1 MKGETNLQR
10 ILTGGKFAV
19 TCECNPPRGIDVD
32 TILKNA
38 SLLKGKVDA
47 VNVNDNPCARVR
59 MSSWAMSKILLDMG
73 IEPVLQMTTRDR
85 NRIALQS
92 DLLGALALGI
102 QNVLCL
108 TGDHPARGDHPQ
120 AKKVFDLDSIQWIAA
135 VKQMRVQGC
144 LMNGKKV
151 SGNPKFFVGGVANP
165 FVQSLEMHVIRLQKK
180 IAAGTEFIQTQP
192 VLELNRFKAWLNQAR
207 DHGLTDQCPV
217 IAGVLALKS
226 VQMAEHL
233 RNNVPGIMIPDATMD
248 RLRAVSEDKQQEEGI
263 EICIEQ
269 IAALKETEGVRG
281 VHIMAIG
288 CEERLPEIIERA
300 GLLPLREVRPKV

>member
-1 MKGETNLQR
+1 MKAETNLQK
-10 ILTGGKFAV
+10 ILAQDEFAV

-32 TILKNA
+32 LTLKNA
-38 SLLKGKVDA
+38 AQLKGKVDA
-47 VNVNDNPCARVR
+47 VNVNDNAVASVR
-59 MSSWAMSKILLDMG
+59 MSSWAMSKIFLDMG

-92 DLLGALALGI
+92 DLLGALALGT

-108 TGDHPARGDHPQ
+108 TGGHPARGDHPE

-135 VKQMRVQGC
+135 VRQMRDQGR
-144 LMNGKKV
+144 LMNGKEI
-151 SGNPKFFVGGVANP
+151 SGRPRLFIGGVANP
-165 FVQSLEMHVIRLQKK
+165 FVESLELHIICLHKK
-180 IAAGTEFIQTQP
+180 IAAGAEFVQTQP
-192 VLELNRFKAWLNQAR
+192 VLEIKRFKAWLNLVR
-207 DHGLTDQCPV
+207 DHGLADRCSV

-233 RNNVPGIMIPDATMD
+233 RNNVPGIMIPEAIID

-263 EICIEQ
+263 KICIEQ

-300 GLLPLREVRPKV
+300 GLLPRPDVS